1 MQVNDAMTWVM
12 YHPSSGLKLFAESVQ
27 AVAA

>member
-1 MQVNDAMTWVM
+1 MTWVM